1 MVHLR
6 QGVIVVDKSMGERL
20 RRLRRDK
27 HLTQDEM
34 AGQLNT
40 RFGMKADRFVI
51 SKWETGAQEPQL
63 ATVSVLARFFGT
75 TIDYINSGKEII
87 VEHDFGTY
95 ELDDVEKVI
104 IETYRKADGKQKL
117 RIGVLISEISDEI
130 EKNNLIP
137 NGNGACG

>member
-1 MVHLR
+1 
-6 QGVIVVDKSMGERL
+6 
-20 RRLRRDK
+20 
-27 HLTQDEM
+27 
-34 AGQLNT
+34 
-40 RFGMKADRFVI
+40 MKADRFVI